1 MTKRS
6 PWTEDSDAELK
17 RLVELG
23 YSMNRLSV
31 FMKRPVVFLS
41 KRARELDISVKKLP
55 RLPPGER
62 QFSQATSTG
71 SVEKR

>member
-31 FMKRPVVFLS
+31 VMKRPVVFLS
-41 KRARELDISVKKLP
+41 KRARELDIFVKKLP

-62 QFSQATSTG
+62 QFSQATSTAK
-71 SVEKR
+71 VEKR